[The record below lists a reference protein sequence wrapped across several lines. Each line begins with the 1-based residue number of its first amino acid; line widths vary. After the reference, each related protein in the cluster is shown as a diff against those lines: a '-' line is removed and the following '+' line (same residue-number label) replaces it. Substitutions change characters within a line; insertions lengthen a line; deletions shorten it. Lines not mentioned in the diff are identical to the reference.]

1 MIPIAITSTPDNIF
15 PMPTDHHNQH
25 QIFAQP
31 LSISQA
37 DREKLNGHGAK
48 VIWLTGLSG
57 SGKSTLADA
66 LEVQLHAQ
74 HKHTYLLDGDNVRKN
89 LNRDLGFSAESRS
102 ENIRRIAEVAQMM
115 KEAGLIVIVTCISPF
130 NQDREAAKQLIGA
143 NAFIEIY
150 ISTPLHVCE
159 QRDPK
164 GLYKKSRA
172 GLIAQMTGIDSPYEA
187 PINPSLALDTSNT
200 SVQDGVNQILALLA

>member
-1 MIPIAITSTPDNIF
+1 MQTNQNN
-15 PMPTDHHNQH
+15 HNQT
-25 QIFAQP
+25 FAQLFAVTQP
-31 LSISQA
+31 

-57 SGKSTLADA
+57 SGKSTLANE
-66 LEVQLHAQ
+66 LEVRLHAQ
-74 HKHTYLLDGDNVRKN
+74 NKHTYLMDGDNVRKS

-115 KEAGLIVIVTCISPF
+115 KQAGLIVIVTCISPF
-130 NQDREAAKQLIGA
+130 NKDREAAKQLIGE
-143 NAFIEIY
+143 NAFLEIY
-150 ISTPLHVCE
+150 ISTPLNICE
-159 QRDPK
+159 QRDTK

-187 PINPSLALDTSNT
+187 PLNPSLSLDTSNST
-200 SVQDGVNQILALLA
+200 VQDGVNQILGVLD